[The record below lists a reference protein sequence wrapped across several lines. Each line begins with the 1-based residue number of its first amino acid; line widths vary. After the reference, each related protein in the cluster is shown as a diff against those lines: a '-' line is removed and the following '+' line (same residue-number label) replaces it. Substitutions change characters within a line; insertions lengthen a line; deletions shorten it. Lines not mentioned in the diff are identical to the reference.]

1 MEPDCKMSLHRYYT
15 HTPAEPLGVR
25 ELVSRGA
32 ASVTF
37 DESSCRT
44 YHTDVVFRWYV
55 SVHGVSGCPHERK
68 LFHTLHMHAEHF
80 WQEVCLHHPKTS
92 NESYIN
98 YLDKLEK

>member
-1 MEPDCKMSLHRYYT
+1 MDASYLKRVYYELFAGALGMEPDCKMSLHRYYT

-55 SVHGVSGCPHERK
+55 FFRGV
-68 LFHTLHMHAEHF
+68 L
-80 WQEVCLHHPKTS
+80 
-92 NESYIN
+92 I
-98 YLDKLEK
+98 YLVE

>member
-1 MEPDCKMSLHRYYT
+1 MSLHRYYT
-15 HTPAEPLGVR
+15 YTPAEPLGVR
-25 ELVSRGA
+25 KLVSRGA

-55 SVHGVSGCPHERK
+55 SVRGVLIYLVERK

-80 WQEVCLHHPKTS
+80 WQEVCLHHAKTS

-98 YLDKLEK
+98 YLTS